1 MKTVKKSFIKL
12 IIMLSISTYAQD
24 YKDLSKKELQ
34 AEFQV
39 KLDELAAN
47 KATIEELQAS
57 QNDLTRSKEMLEAE
71 KGQLSTQLKAFESEI
86 RNLNGQIEEMKS
98 NLSRQKVEMAQL
110 VEVNTALGDFIS
122 SNTAKGLKDDFSSFV
137 NDGQNDIWDFLK
149 QFEENNRH
157 TTEILNETD
166 DKYNSMIE
174 IINYKN
180 GISIKST
187 YGYENQSYS
196 LYIPMDYE
204 ETVRNGIER
213 LCKNM
218 GGCFGSEEVDVT
230 YERSGEGL
238 IVTWR
243 GGC

>member
-1 MKTVKKSFIKL
+1 MKILK
-12 IIMLSISTYAQD
+12 IICVHLLFVCSVISHGQY
-24 YKDLSKKELQ
+24 YKDFNKKELQ

-57 QNDLTRSKEMLEAE
+57 QNDLTRHKEMLEAE
-71 KGQLSTQLKAFESEI
+71 NGQLSIQLKAFESEI
-86 RNLNGQIEEMKS
+86 RNLNGQIEEMNS
-98 NLSRQKVEMAQL
+98 ILARQKIEMTQL
-110 VEVNTALGDFIS
+110 AEVNTVLGEFIS
-122 SNTAKGLKDDFSSFV
+122 SNTAKGLNNDFSSFV
-137 NDGQNDIWDFLK
+137 NDGQNDIWDFLN

-157 TTEILNETD
+157 TTEIRNETD
-166 DKYNSMIE
+166 DKYNRMIE

-196 LYIPMDYE
+196 LYIPMDSE
-204 ETVRNGIER
+204 DTVRNGIER

-218 GGCFGSEEVDVT
+218 GGCFGPEEVDVT
-230 YERSGEGL
+230 YEGSGEGL
-238 IVTWR
+238 LVTWG